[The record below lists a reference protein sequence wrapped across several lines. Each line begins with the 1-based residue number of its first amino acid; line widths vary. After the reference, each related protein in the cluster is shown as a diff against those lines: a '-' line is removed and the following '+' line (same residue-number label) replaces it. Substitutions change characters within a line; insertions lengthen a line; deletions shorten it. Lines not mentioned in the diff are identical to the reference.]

1 MASTN
6 YDNPVNLHRRI
17 EVLRRHMHRRAG
29 QMGRGHPAVVWTSQ
43 RLDTLIVEWQRGG
56 GEEWR

>member
-1 MASTN
+1 MTSTN

-43 RLDTLIVEWQRGG
+43 KLDTLIVEWQRIG
-56 GEEWR
+56 

>member
-1 MASTN
+1 MTSPN

-29 QMGRGHPAVVWTSQ
+29 KGGGKRVSKNVLWTSR
-43 RLDTLIVEWQRGG
+43 RLDRLIVEWQRGG
-56 GEEWR
+56 